1 MADKEHRARGYPVHM
16 HGIGGLL
23 SRVEANFLYDTP
35 ARIGE
40 GFYGDLGT
48 FHGRSS
54 ACMAGGMLDNT
65 VKAHIIT
72 VDSYDGRGIKGRFR
86 KCLRTPE
93 STRNNLK
100 EKGLDSY
107 VTIVK
112 GVTAEVAKD
121 FQDKEFV
128 FIFIDADHSYKGCK
142 ADFEAWSS
150 LVKSG
155 GEVAFHDA
163 NKETVN
169 LVVNESGLKRYDIET
184 IAVIV
189 KP

>member
-1 MADKEHRARGYPVHM
+1 MADKEHRARGYPIHM
-16 HGIGGLL
+16 HGIGGLI
-23 SRVEANFLYDTP
+23 SRVEANFLYDAP

-54 ACMAGGMLDNT
+54 ACMAGGMLDNN

-72 VDSYDGRGIKGRFR
+72 VDSYDGRGVSSRFR
-86 KCLRTPE
+86 TTRTPE
-93 STRNNLK
+93 ETKENLEK
-100 EKGLDSY
+100 KGLSSY
-107 VTIVK
+107 VTIIN
-112 GVTAEVAKD
+112 GRSAEAAKD

-128 FIFIDADHSYKGCK
+128 FVFIDADHSYEGCK
-142 ADFEAWSS
+142 ADFEAWSP
-150 LVKSG
+150 LVRSG
-155 GEVAFHDA
+155 GEIAFHDA

-169 LVVNESGLKRYDIET
+169 RVVEESGWKRYDIET
-184 IAVIV
+184 IAVIT